1 MSCYVSFLV
10 AWRDNAKNNIL
21 GIQCNSNGTPNTAV
35 YILDHVSLPPS
46 TPNEPFELLRV
57 ANDDYIIGYV
67 CGTQL
72 TYKHFAAKQT
82 STIYIM
88 TNSAG
93 TLTNPHA
100 TIIADQ
106 SGQVAYYIHE
116 RSTATTESFY
126 VFRYV
131 VADRN
136 GPSMEVVFNNAV
148 PSYPIPV
155 VTTDQSVFSALFTN
169 TPATGSRTIQRE

>member
-1 MSCYVSFLV
+1 MV
-10 AWRDNAKNNIL
+10 
-21 GIQCNSNGTPNTAV
+21 
-35 YILDHVSLPPS
+35 
-46 TPNEPFELLRV
+46 
-57 ANDDYIIGYV
+57 NDDYIIGYV

-93 TLTNPHA
+93 SLTVSHCNYLSRSHVNIAIFGACYLIDSQNPHA
-100 TIIADQ
+100 SLIADA

-116 RSTATTESFY
+116 RSTTSTESFY

-148 PSYPIPV
+148 PSYPIPI
-155 VTTDQSVFSALFTN
+155 VTTDQSVFSAIYTN
-169 TPATGSRTIQRE
+169 TPATGARTIQRKARKLA